1 MVVYERYRDAA
12 FGPRFRLLK
21 ALTAL
26 ADCPSF
32 ATKSSTARWGLAP
45 ATFGIDFPVQLGI
58 RLDIRATSKTV
69 RLVRYP
75 AASLLIF
82 GILLAPV
89 TASADQ
95 LCGRQFD
102 SLSQLYADLRKEAD
116 DGWRVIE
123 RSTHVILAGNQMIW
137 AFARESQPAFP
148 AAACL
153 QIVPVDD
160 SIGAIVQIRC
170 DGAKDACDAVA
181 AKAKTKDWSNLFSE

>member
-1 MVVYERYRDAA
+1 M
-12 FGPRFRLLK
+12 
-21 ALTAL
+21 
-26 ADCPSF
+26 
-32 ATKSSTARWGLAP
+32 GLAP
-45 ATFGIDFPVQLGI
+45 ATFGIDFPIQLGI
-58 RLDIRATSKTV
+58 GLDIRATSKTV
-69 RLVRYP
+69 RPVRYP
-75 AASLLIF
+75 AAPLLIF